1 MYFEV
6 IMSVV
11 TYNLPVRKS
20 NRILIICNRC
30 KRLNKLKNAKKKLMK
45 RKDPDRKSMSLPDLT
60 SSIKPRL
67 NGIPRTHQPELDK
80 M

>member
-1 MYFEV
+1 MFA
-6 IMSVV
+6 
-11 TYNLPVRKS
+11 LQS
-20 NRILIICNRC
+20 NRILIAYNRC
-30 KRLNKLKNAKKKLMK
+30 KRLNKLRNATSKKKLIK

-67 NGIPRTHQPELDK
+67 NGIPRARQLELDK